1 MLEWV
6 DYVLAPYVA
15 MPPPGI
21 IPILFLDSF
30 KVLMLGSVVSKIQA
44 LGVEVE
50 FIPPG
55 CTGLVQ
61 PVDVGYNKAFKSK
74 VKNQYLDWLMKQD
87 PDAPIAKTT
96 RCHVV
101 EWILSVKQNITTEV
115 IRNAWRKTG
124 YSYFLN

>member
-6 DYVLAPYVA
+6 DDVLAPYVA
-15 MPPPGI
+15 TAPPGI
-21 IPILFLDSF
+21 VPILFLDSF
-30 KVLMLGSVVSKIQA
+30 KVHMLGSIVSKIQA

-74 VKNQYLDWLMKQD
+74 VKDQYLNWLLLQD
-87 PDAPIAKTT
+87 PDALIAKTT
-96 RCHVV
+96 RGDVID
-101 EWILSVKQNITTEV
+101 WILSAERNISAEV

-124 YSYFLN
+124 YSYFSD

>member
-6 DYVLAPYVA
+6 DDVLAPHVA
-15 MPPPGI
+15 KAPPGV
-21 IPILFLDSF
+21 IPIIFLDSF
-30 KVLMLGSVVSKIQA
+30 KVHMMGSVVSKIQA
-44 LGVEVE
+44 LGVEVD

-61 PVDVGYNKAFKSK
+61 PVDVGYNKAFKAK
-74 VKNQYLDWLMKQD
+74 VRGFNDWLMAQD

-96 RCHVV
+96 RRHVV
-101 EWILSVKQNITTEV
+101 EWILAAEENITEAT

-124 YSYFLN
+124 FSYFSD